1 MGALANIYFKKETLQ
16 DLLDGLNKK
25 QEKGVSITLSMD
37 DNTNDW
43 GQNVSGYVSQTKE
56 QRDAKTPKFYVGN
69 GSVFWTDGKV
79 VIAEKKDKPVTQTQ
93 QPKAKW

>member
-16 DLLDGLNKK
+16 DLLDGLNQK

-37 DNTNDW
+37 DKTNDW
-43 GQNVSGYVSQTKE
+43 GQNVSGFVSQSKE
-56 QRDAKTPKFYVGN
+56 QREAKAPKFYVGN

-79 VIAEKKDKPVTQTQ
+79 VVAEKKEAPVAQQ

>member
-1 MGALANIYFKKETLQ
+1 MGALANIYLKKETLQ
-16 DLLDGLNKK
+16 DLLDGLNEK

-37 DNTNDW
+37 DKTNDW
-43 GQNVSGYVSQTKE
+43 GQNVSGFVSQSKE

-79 VIAEKKDKPVTQTQ
+79 VVAEKKEAPVQ
-93 QPKAKW
+93 QQQAKAKW